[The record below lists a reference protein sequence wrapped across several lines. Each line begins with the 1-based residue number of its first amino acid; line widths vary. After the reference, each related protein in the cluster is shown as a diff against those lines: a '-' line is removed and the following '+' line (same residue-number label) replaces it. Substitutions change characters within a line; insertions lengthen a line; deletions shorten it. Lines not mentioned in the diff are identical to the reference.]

1 TISKEPLAPAFRQ
14 NDSNWGDI
22 VSWSVW
28 LLMAAEEKGITQANV
43 DEKLKSEDPDVQR
56 MLGATEELGKML
68 GLDNK
73 WGHNIIKSVGKSRDV
88 FERNV
93 GEGTMHG
100 LPRGHIEL
108 WNAGGMFYSPPFR

>member
-1 TISKEPLAPAFRQ
+1 MPNELVLVRH
-14 NDSNWGDI
+14 GDDQWFDL
-22 VSWSVW
+22 VKWT
-28 LLMAAEEKGITQANV
+28 LMGMIEAEEMGITSKNV

-73 WGHNIIKSVGKSRDV
+73 WGYNIIKSVGNYGEV

-93 GEGTMHG
+93 GQGTKLGMT
-100 LPRGHIEL
+100 RGPNSL
-108 WNAGGMFYSPPFR
+108 WSAGGLIYSPPIR